1 LTAYFLGLSPQN
13 TTKNS
18 TKSILP
24 SVLFFISAAVFKQTV
39 LFFRDFT
46 LTAFIR
52 EFQKSDRFIRK
63 AKTYELGA
71 A

>member
-39 LFFRDFT
+39 LFFRDFP

-52 EFQKSDRFIRK
+52 EFQKSDHFIRK

>member
-1 LTAYFLGLSPQN
+1 MTAYFLGLSAQN

-24 SVLFFISAAVFKQTV
+24 PVLFFISAAVFKQTF
-39 LFFRDFT
+39 LFFRDFP

-52 EFQKSDRFIRK
+52 EIQKSVRFIRK